1 MCVLLLSTRVLS
13 KLKLATSLLLPKMNS
28 SESHAESDLID
39 VGEILSEISVPN
51 IDMDALGV
59 SPNSRTPQSKD
70 IFAEEKRKAWDKSVE
85 ARCDFTYRL
94 RLTRRSNVNFVSI
107 WQKSLYGRTL
117 TEIKADDNMVQ
128 FFADS
133 IVPVIKE
140 MLGYN
145 LPNGDWAV
153 VTTPKR
159 RHLTKNFATR
169 ISEVIAQQ
177 LGIPFYE
184 DVASCRSKQRMN
196 AVFTLNILPKE
207 ANLIVF
213 DDFVTTG
220 QTLAS
225 MRRLLEEH
233 NKNLVFFTGINNKL

>member
-1 MCVLLLSTRVLS
+1 MDNG
-13 KLKLATSLLLPKMNS
+13 A
-28 SESHAESDLID
+28 DLID
-39 VGEILSEISVPN
+39 LNEILTDIVVPKIEVGSVSVSESKP
-51 IDMDALGV
+51 
-59 SPNSRTPQSKD
+59 SQKD

-117 TEIKADDNMVQ
+117 TEIKADDMVQ

-196 AVFTLNILPKE
+196 AVFTLNVLPKE

-233 NKNLVFFTGINNKL
+233 GKNLVFFTGINNKL

>member
-1 MCVLLLSTRVLS
+1 M
-13 KLKLATSLLLPKMNS
+13 ATSLLLPKMNS

-94 RLTRRSNVNFVSI
+94 RLTRRSNVNFISI

-117 TEIKADDNMVQ
+117 TEIKADDDMVQ

-169 ISEVIAQQ
+169 ISEVIARQ

-196 AVFTLNILPKE
+196 AVFTLNVLPKE
-207 ANLIVF
+207 SNIIVF

-225 MRRLLEEH
+225 MRRLLEEYG
-233 NKNLVFFTGINNKL
+233 KNLVFFTGINNKL

>member
-1 MCVLLLSTRVLS
+1 
-13 KLKLATSLLLPKMNS
+13 MNS

-51 IDMDALGV
+51 IDLDALGV
-59 SPNSRTPQSKD
+59 LPNSRSPHSKNL
-70 IFAEEKRKAWDKSVE
+70 FAEEKRKAWDKSVE

-117 TEIKADDNMVQ
+117 TEIKADDDMVQ

-169 ISEVIAQQ
+169 ISEVIARQ

-196 AVFTLNILPKE
+196 AVFTLNVLPKE

-233 NKNLVFFTGINNKL
+233 GKNLVFFTGINNKL

>member
-1 MCVLLLSTRVLS
+1 
-13 KLKLATSLLLPKMNS
+13 
-28 SESHAESDLID
+28 
-39 VGEILSEISVPN
+39 
-51 IDMDALGV
+51 
-59 SPNSRTPQSKD
+59 
-70 IFAEEKRKAWDKSVE
+70 
-85 ARCDFTYRL
+85 
-94 RLTRRSNVNFVSI
+94 
-107 WQKSLYGRTL
+107 
-117 TEIKADDNMVQ
+117 MVQ

-184 DVASCRSKQRMN
+184 DVAFCRSKQRMN
-196 AVFTLNILPKE
+196 AVFTLNVLPKE

-233 NKNLVFFTGINNKL
+233 GKNLVFFTGINNKL

>member
-1 MCVLLLSTRVLS
+1 MDNG
-13 KLKLATSLLLPKMNS
+13 A
-28 SESHAESDLID
+28 DLID
-39 VGEILSEISVPN
+39 LNEILTDIVVPEIEVGSVSVSESK
-51 IDMDALGV
+51 
-59 SPNSRTPQSKD
+59 QSQKD

-117 TEIKADDNMVQ
+117 TEIKADDDMVQ

-169 ISEVIAQQ
+169 ISEVIARQ

-184 DVASCRSKQRMN
+184 DVAFCHSKHRMN
-196 AVFTLNILPKE
+196 AVFTLNVLPKE

-225 MRRLLEEH
+225 MRRLLEQH
-233 NKNLVFFTGINNKL
+233 GKNLVFFTGINNRI

>member
-1 MCVLLLSTRVLS
+1 
-13 KLKLATSLLLPKMNS
+13 MNS

-39 VGEILSEISVPN
+39 VGEILSGISVPN

-59 SPNSRTPQSKD
+59 LPNSRTPQSKD

-117 TEIKADDNMVQ
+117 TEIKADDDMVQ

-196 AVFTLNILPKE
+196 AVFTLNVLPKE

-233 NKNLVFFTGINNKL
+233 GKNLVFFTGINNKL

>member
-1 MCVLLLSTRVLS
+1 MDNG
-13 KLKLATSLLLPKMNS
+13 A
-28 SESHAESDLID
+28 DLID
-39 VGEILSEISVPN
+39 LNEILTDIVVPEIEVGSVSVSESKP
-51 IDMDALGV
+51 
-59 SPNSRTPQSKD
+59 SQKD

-94 RLTRRSNVNFVSI
+94 RLTRRSNVNFISI
-107 WQKSLYGRTL
+107 WQKSIYGRTL
-117 TEIKADDNMVQ
+117 TEIKADDDMVQ

-140 MLGYN
+140 MLGDN

-169 ISEVIAQQ
+169 ISEAIARQ

-184 DVASCRSKQRMN
+184 DVAFCHSKHRMN
-196 AVFTLNILPKE
+196 AVFTLNVMPKE

-233 NKNLVFFTGINNKL
+233 CKNLVFFTGINNKL

>member
-1 MCVLLLSTRVLS
+1 
-13 KLKLATSLLLPKMNS
+13 MNNDS
-28 SESHAESDLID
+28 AHAESDLID

-51 IDMDALGV
+51 IDLDALGV
-59 SPNSRTPQSKD
+59 LPNSRTHQSKD

-117 TEIKADDNMVQ
+117 TEIKADDDMVQ

-145 LPNGDWAV
+145 LPIGDWAV

-196 AVFTLNILPKE
+196 AVFTLNVLPKE

-233 NKNLVFFTGINNKL
+233 GKNLVFFTGINNKL

>member
-1 MCVLLLSTRVLS
+1 MDNG
-13 KLKLATSLLLPKMNS
+13 A
-28 SESHAESDLID
+28 DLID
-39 VGEILSEISVPN
+39 LNEILTDIVVPEIEVGSVSVTESKP
-51 IDMDALGV
+51 
-59 SPNSRTPQSKD
+59 SQKD

-94 RLTRRSNVNFVSI
+94 RLTRRSNVNFISI

-117 TEIKADDNMVQ
+117 TEIKADDDMVQ

-169 ISEVIAQQ
+169 ISEAIARQ

-184 DVASCRSKQRMN
+184 DVAFCHSKHRMN
-196 AVFTLNILPKE
+196 AVFTLNVLPKE

-233 NKNLVFFTGINNKL
+233 GKNLVFFTGINNKL